1 MLDVCYTYCQEW
13 DLKFNVKKSN
23 VMIVGKSDGAV
34 MPPTHLGTELLCW
47 VSEMKYLGVILYS
60 KGGLR
65 VNVHVNCMKFLGS
78 SFSILQSCRGFN
90 EQVLCEIILTKC
102 LPILMYG
109 LESFRLLAAERD
121 KVKMA
126 FNCVIRRIFKLS
138 KFTSVRHIIHMIG
151 SKPGNI
157 LIDERRCLLL
167 LSCSRDECTVV
178 RNVASVLACCDD
190 FNRIFITYNV
200 SSVYCSYEVKHN
212 FSDFMNIYVMA

>member
-1 MLDVCYTYCQEW
+1 MLRSEGNGCFIGEDFIGCLLFADDILLMSSSIWHLQYMLDVCYTYCQEW

-34 MPPTHLGTELLCW
+34 MPPIHLGTELLCW

-65 VNVHVNCMKFLGS
+65 VNVHVNCRKFLGS

-151 SKPGNI
+151 SKPG
-157 LIDERRCLLL
+157 
-167 LSCSRDECTVV
+167 
-178 RNVASVLACCDD
+178 
-190 FNRIFITYNV
+190 
-200 SSVYCSYEVKHN
+200 
-212 FSDFMNIYVMA
+212 IYFD